1 MNKVNN
7 KITEKIVKVVG
18 LKENGLVEMSLDDA
32 IRNANEQGEDVIQVG
47 YSNGVPIVKIEDYN
61 KFLYKE
67 QRKKKELAKKQRA
80 NRMELKEIRMLSSIE
95 DHDLNIKVKNIDRLL
110 SDNNKVKV
118 TIIYKG
124 RLIRLVQSGLSLM
137 ANIEERLQV
146 KHKIESPA
154 KVDGNRVTMVVS
166 PVK

>member
-7 KITEKIVKVVG
+7 EITEKIVKVVG
-18 LKENGLVEMSLDDA
+18 LKENGLVEMSLEDA
-32 IRNANEQGEDVIQVG
+32 IRNANEQGDDVIQVG

-61 KFLYKE
+61 KFIYKE

-95 DHDLNIKVKNIDRLL
+95 NHDLNIKVKNIDRLL
-110 SDNNKVKV
+110 NGNDKVKV
-118 TIIYKG
+118 SITYKG
-124 RLIRLVQSGLSLM
+124 RSVKLIKNGFKIM
-137 ANIEERLQV
+137 ETIKDRLQV
-146 KHKIESPA
+146 NHKVETPTKIEGN
-154 KVDGNRVTMVVS
+154 KVIMILT

>member
-7 KITEKIVKVVG
+7 EITEKIVKVVG
-18 LKENGLVEMSLDDA
+18 LKENGLVEMSLEDA
-32 IRNANEQGEDVIQVG
+32 IRNANEQGDDVIQVG
-47 YSNGVPIVKIEDYN
+47 YSNGIPIVKIEDYN

-110 SDNNKVKV
+110 NGNDKVKV
-118 TIIYKG
+118 SITYKG
-124 RLIRLVQSGLSLM
+124 RSVRLIKNGFKIM
-137 ANIEERLQV
+137 ETIKDRLQV
-146 KHKIESPA
+146 NYKVETPAKIEGN
-154 KVDGNRVTMVVS
+154 KVIMVLT

>member
-7 KITEKIVKVVG
+7 EITEKIVKVVG
-18 LKENGLVEMSLDDA
+18 LKENGLVEMSLEDA
-32 IRNANEQGEDVIQVG
+32 IRNANEQGDDVIQVG

-110 SDNNKVKV
+110 KGNDKVKV
-118 TIIYKG
+118 SIMYKG
-124 RLIRLVQSGLSLM
+124 RTIKFIRNGFEIMNTIKEGLQT
-137 ANIEERLQV
+137 N
-146 KHKIESPA
+146 HKVEVPA
-154 KVDGNRVTMVVS
+154 RIDGNKVIMILS